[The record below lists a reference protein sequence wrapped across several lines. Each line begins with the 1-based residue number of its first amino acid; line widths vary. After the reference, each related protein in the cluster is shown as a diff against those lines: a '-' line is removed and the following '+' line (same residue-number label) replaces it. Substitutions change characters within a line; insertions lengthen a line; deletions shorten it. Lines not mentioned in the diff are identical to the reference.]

1 MADDRLIRATHLGHG
16 EPGSGPAAIEVVA
29 PARVDLAGGTL
40 DLWPLWCF
48 HPGAVTVNVAIS
60 PGVRLRLVVDSSLGE
75 LIRHRGP
82 DGREALLG
90 PLDRGQDLTAAV
102 GFHFRPEGGVF
113 IDVREQPEVGSGLGG
128 SSAYAVALARACLH
142 VAGSRL
148 SPATLVGCLR
158 DLEASVLVAPTGVQD
173 YWPALL
179 GGPLALSFAPG
190 GVRVERLAT
199 PTAWLADRLVLIDS
213 GIAHASGMV
222 NWEVYRAR
230 VEGNR
235 TTTRALEAIVTAAQ
249 RCRDALLA
257 ADEEGIGVAIAADW
271 TARRMLAPEVAPPA
285 VEAMIAAG
293 LRAGALAGKACGA
306 GGGGAIAFWTPPL
319 TRAAVAAA
327 ALQAAP
333 AGARQLPVATVGRPP
348 AVRVLPST

>member
-1 MADDRLIRATHLGHG
+1 MAELLQAAKAHAPGRESDPGRA
-16 EPGSGPAAIEVVA
+16 SIEVVA
-29 PARVDLAGGTL
+29 PLRIDLAGGTL

-48 HPGAVTVNVAIS
+48 HPGALTVNVAIS
-60 PGVRLRLVVDSSLGE
+60 PGVRLRLVVDDRLGG
-75 LIRHRGP
+75 LIRHRAP
-82 DGREALLG
+82 DGRETLLR
-90 PLDRGQDLTAAV
+90 PLDRGQNLTAAV

-113 IDVREQPEVGSGLGG
+113 IDVRDQPTVGSGLGG
-128 SSAYAVALARACLH
+128 SSAYAVALARACLF
-142 VAGSRL
+142 VAGRRVA
-148 SPATLVGCLR
+148 PTALVDCLKN
-158 DLEASVLVAPTGVQD
+158 LEAGVLIAPTGVQD
-173 YWPALL
+173 FWPALA
-179 GGPLALSFAPG
+179 GGPLALSFSPG

-230 VEGNR
+230 VEGSR

-257 ADEEGIGVAIAADW
+257 ADEEGVGEAVAADW
-271 TARRMLAPEVAPPA
+271 AARRTLAPAVAPPA

-293 LRAGALAGKACGA
+293 LQAGALAGKACGA
-306 GGGGAIAFWTPPL
+306 GGGGSIAFWTPPL
-319 TRAAVAAA
+319 TRAAITAA

-333 AGARQLPVATVGRPP
+333 AGARELPVATVGRPP
-348 AVRVLPST
+348 AVRIVAST